1 MELLEK
7 ITLYDL
13 LGYTLPG
20 CILLYVL
27 GVFETPGSEAGFFS
41 VLVFIVIGYV
51 TGILISE
58 ASAWLT
64 GGKIISEKLRRTAEK
79 KIKPDPET
87 VKRALMKANV
97 LPDPAPAADMD
108 LVWNYFAVMYADIQI
123 DGSYSR
129 IHNYASAVPLYKNM
143 AVVSAVCI
151 VAYALRQQWIFCAVS
166 AAAAVLFVHRWR
178 RFEIKKI
185 LYTVSWYAQKYSKG

>member
-20 CILLYVL
+20 CVLLYVL
-27 GVFETPGSEAGFFS
+27 GVFEDPGSGAGFFS
-41 VLVFIVIGYV
+41 VMVFIVIGYV

-64 GGKIISEKLRRTAEK
+64 GGKTFSEKLKRTAEK

-151 VAYALRQQWIFCAVS
+151 VAYALRQQWIFCVVS
-166 AAAAVLFVHRWR
+166 AAAAILFVHRWR

-185 LYTVSWYAQKYSKG
+185 LYTVSWYVQKYSKV

>member
-13 LGYTLPG
+13 LGYALPG

-27 GVFETPGSEAGFFS
+27 GVFGDAGSEAGAFFA
-41 VLVFIVIGYV
+41 LVFVVTGYV

-58 ASAWLT
+58 ASAWLI
-64 GGKIISEKLRRTAEK
+64 GGKTFSEKLKRDAEK
-79 KIKPDPET
+79 KIKIAPEA
-87 VKRALMKANV
+87 VKRALKKANV
-97 LPDPAPAADMD
+97 LPGSKPAADME
-108 LVWNYFAVMYADIQI
+108 LVWTYLAVMYADIQT
-123 DGSYSR
+123 DSNYNR

-143 AVVSAVCI
+143 AVVSALCAVI
-151 VAYALRQQWIFCAVS
+151 YAWRHQWIFCAAS
-166 AAAAVLFVHRWR
+166 AAAVVLFVHRWR

-185 LYTVSWYAQKYSKG
+185 LYTVNWYVNKYLKG

>member
-20 CILLYVL
+20 CILLYVW
-27 GVFETPGSEAGFFS
+27 GVFGDAGSEAGTLFW
-41 VLVFIVIGYV
+41 LVFAVMGYV

-58 ASAWLT
+58 ASSWLI
-64 GGKIISEKLRRTAEK
+64 GGKIFSEKLKRDAEK
-79 KIKPDPET
+79 KIKIDPEA
-87 VKRALMKANV
+87 VKRALKKANV
-97 LPDPAPAADMD
+97 LPDPKPAADME
-108 LVWNYFAVMYADIQI
+108 LVWAYLAVMYADIQT
-123 DGSYSR
+123 DSNYNR

-143 AVVSAVCI
+143 AVVSALCAVI
-151 VAYALRQQWIFCAVS
+151 YAWRQQWIFGAASAV
-166 AAAAVLFVHRWR
+166 AIVLFIHRWR

-185 LYTVSWYAQKYSKG
+185 LYTVNWYVNKYLKG

>member
-13 LGYTLPG
+13 LGYALPG

-27 GVFETPGSEAGFFS
+27 GVFGDAGSEAGAFL
-41 VLVFIVIGYV
+41 VLVFVVMGYV

-58 ASAWLT
+58 VSAWLI
-64 GGKIISEKLRRTAEK
+64 GGKTISEKLKRDAEK
-79 KIKPDPET
+79 KIKIAPEE
-87 VKRALMKANV
+87 VKRALKKANI
-97 LPDPAPAADMD
+97 LPDPKPAADME
-108 LVWNYFAVMYADIQI
+108 LVWTYLAVMYADIQA
-123 DGSYSR
+123 DSKYNR

-143 AVVSAVCI
+143 AVVSALSTVI
-151 VAYALRQQWIFCAVS
+151 YAWRHQWIFCAAS
-166 AAAAVLFVHRWR
+166 AVAVVLFAHRWR

-185 LYTVSWYAQKYSKG
+185 LYTVNWYVNKYLKG